1 MMRIRMV
8 ALALVAAAGVTCKD
22 EGPTPGTSPPANPTS
37 LVVALTTPNAD
48 DGAMMVTVRGPGMA
62 TVVSSSASYLVFSNL
77 TVQNQARVIAVGD
90 LKAGAIFTVAV
101 AGANPLSDYSVTLD
115 QGASRTDALRT
126 NLANYKVTLSAGSQ

>member
-1 MMRIRMV
+1 MMRIRLV

-22 EGPTPGTSPPANPTS
+22 EGPSNVPPPQPNPTS

-48 DGAMMVTVRGPGMA
+48 DGALMVTVRGPGMA

-90 LKAGAIFTVAV
+90 LKAGAVFTVAV

-115 QGASRTDALRT
+115 QVASRTDALRASLT
-126 NLANYKVTLSAGSQ
+126 NYKVTLSAGSQ